1 MSINRWKKGYLCV
14 GECLNP
20 KPYVRVGASKWCAYE
35 RACER
40 ACVRACMSV
49 CLFACMHECVCERVH
64 ACVWQCGACVVCY
77 ACSRLCAYDYST
89 SDRSRSLARSR
100 ARALYLSLCVWV
112 WVHVYVCVCVSV
124 LYQGQA
130 IRPLRRRKRR
140 GNGSLLRKGSSSSC
154 FSGLVLCLQISLQ
167 LSSLACARKSIK
179 LILTETKN
187 SQNGQKYMYGFDISA
202 LVL

>member
-77 ACSRLCAYDYST
+77 ACSRVCVNDYST
-89 SDRSRSLARSR
+89 SDRSRSLARSS
-100 ARALYLSLCVWV
+100 ARALSVSVCLGLGS
-112 WVHVYVCVCVSV
+112 CVCLCLCQCVVPRSGHSAPEEKEAAWQWFVAAKGILLLLLLGTGFV
-124 LYQGQA
+124 LANKPSTQQ
-130 IRPLRRRKRR
+130 PC
-140 GNGSLLRKGSSSSC
+140 LRKEIDKIDFNRNKKQSKRAKIY
-154 FSGLVLCLQISLQ
+154 L
-167 LSSLACARKSIK
+167 
-179 LILTETKN
+179 
-187 SQNGQKYMYGFDISA
+187 
-202 LVL
+202 